1 MKLRPSLLA
10 TACAIALL
18 PAAQAVPFAWSNVW
32 TYDHAGTGVTGQT
45 SEIVSFDALSSTLWV
60 VGLKGVDVLHAG
72 SGALIQHLDTSA
84 FGEANSVAIR
94 DGLAAVAVAAPLK
107 TDPGSVRF
115 YDTATRNFSGA
126 TGVGA
131 LPDMLTFTPDGKRLL
146 VANEGENTA
155 LVDPRGSVSIIDVGT
170 RSVTATA
177 GFGGSIAFNG
187 SAIRTFNGIKG
198 GTSMD
203 FEPEY
208 IAVNADSSKA
218 YVVLQEANAV
228 ATLDLATNSFTTVTG
243 LGVKDFSQPGNTIDP
258 SDRDGKIELRS
269 VAAKGFYQPDGMVS
283 YSVGG
288 NTFLVMAN
296 EGDSRWDEQDEARGS
311 AFGGIGDTARLVVS
325 NADSAPG
332 ALMAFGARSFSIRD
346 TDGNIVFDSGDKL
359 DDKAIELG
367 LYDDLRSDNKGVE
380 PEGVALA
387 QIDGRT
393 FAFIGLERVTRSAVA
408 VYDITDP
415 AQATFVDFIL
425 GDLKDVSPE
434 GLSTFSLGGNTYLAV
449 ANEVSG
455 TTSVFAISAVPEPQ
469 TYALMLAGLF
479 GIGWVARRRRG

>member
-1 MKLRPSLLA
+1 M
-10 TACAIALL
+10 
-18 PAAQAVPFAWSNVW
+18 
-32 TYDHAGTGVTGQT
+32 G
-45 SEIVSFDALSSTLWV
+45 
-60 VGLKGVDVLHAG
+60 
-72 SGALIQHLDTSA
+72 
-84 FGEANSVAIR
+84 
-94 DGLAAVAVAAPLK
+94 
-107 TDPGSVRF
+107 
-115 YDTATRNFSGA
+115 TRN
-126 TGVGA
+126 V
-131 LPDMLTFTPDGKRLL
+131 
-146 VANEGENTA
+146 V
-155 LVDPRGSVSIIDVGT
+155 
-170 RSVTATA
+170 ATA
-177 GFGGSIAFNG
+177 GFGGSINFNG

-228 ATLDLATNSFTTVTG
+228 ATLDLATNRFTTVTG
-243 LGVKDFSQPGNTIDP
+243 LGVKDFSQAGNAIDP
-258 SDRDGKIELRS
+258 SDRDDRIELRS
-269 VAAKGFYQPDGMVS
+269 VAAKGFYQPDGMVAYTS
-283 YSVGG
+283 GG
-288 NTFLVMAN
+288 KTFLVMAN

-311 AFGGIGDTARLVVS
+311 AYGGSGEARLVVS

-332 ALMAFGARSFSIRD
+332 DLLAFGARSFSIRD
-346 TDGNIVFDSGDKL
+346 TDGNIVFDSGSQL
-359 DDKAIELG
+359 DAKAIKLG
-367 LYDDLRSDNKGVE
+367 LYDDTRSDNKGVE

-387 QIDGRT
+387 EIDGRT

-415 AQATFVDFIL
+415 AQAAFVDFIL

-434 GLSTFSLGGNTYLAV
+434 GLSTFSLDGKSYLAV